1 MVTRIDMSPIVNAN
15 ATEAYRDINTTNP
28 FNNAEAREAMF
39 TCGTAIKHS
48 VGHGEGCNQTTAWL
62 NPFENPGL
70 NRQVGGNVESKYR
83 AHEDVTQGFHL
94 IA

>member
-1 MVTRIDMSPIVNAN
+1 MTRTDLSPITNAN
-15 ATEAYRDINTTNP
+15 AAKAYGNTGNTNP
-28 FNNAEAREAMF
+28 FSSAEAREAMF
-39 TCGTAIKHS
+39 VCASEIKYG
-48 VGHGEGCNQTTAWL
+48 VGHGEGCNLTTAWL
-62 NPFENPGL
+62 NPFENTGL